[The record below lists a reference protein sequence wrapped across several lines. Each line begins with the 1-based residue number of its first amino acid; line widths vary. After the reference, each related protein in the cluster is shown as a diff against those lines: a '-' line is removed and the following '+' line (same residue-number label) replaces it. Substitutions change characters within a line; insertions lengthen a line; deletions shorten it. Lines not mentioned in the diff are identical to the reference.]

1 MSRAPDPPPAATAAC
16 LGPVEALLR
25 SHRPRLDRAV
35 AEGSGLVGRARRA
48 LRRTS
53 TPVDRGWYLEQRDF
67 EVLLREAI
75 ADISR
80 HAEAERMARES
91 AERDITAVR
100 VRVDALDGL
109 TGDLQAAAEALT
121 ERVRHLEARQRSEAL
136 ERTRA
141 GMADAPAA
149 GAAASGVPP
158 LDDFDYLAFEDRF
171 RGPEDEVR
179 VRQARHADRFAAA
192 GGEVADLGCGRG
204 EFLELL
210 RDRGV
215 DAVGLDASA
224 EMVSLCR
231 EKGLRAEHGDLFAFL
246 ADRPAGSLGGILC
259 SHVVEHLWPAD
270 HVRFARLA
278 AAALRPG
285 GLLIVETPN
294 PKSLIA
300 GAINFPCDPTHL
312 RPVYPET
319 LGFMLER
326 AGFEDV
332 VVEYLA
338 PVPDSHRA
346 MPATDVP
353 SGMEGAIGQVN
364 EAIRRLDAL
373 VFGDRDYAVI
383 ARAGDPGAR

>member
-1 MSRAPDPPPAATAAC
+1 
-16 LGPVEALLR
+16 
-25 SHRPRLDRAV
+25 
-35 AEGSGLVGRARRA
+35 
-48 LRRTS
+48 
-53 TPVDRGWYLEQRDF
+53 
-67 EVLLREAI
+67 
-75 ADISR
+75 
-80 HAEAERMARES
+80 
-91 AERDITAVR
+91 
-100 VRVDALDGL
+100 
-109 TGDLQAAAEALT
+109 
-121 ERVRHLEARQRSEAL
+121 VRHLEARQRSDAL
-136 ERTRA
+136 QRTRA
-141 GMADAPAA
+141 GIASRAEGA
-149 GAAASGVPP
+149 GAAVSGVPP
-158 LDDFDYLAFEDRF
+158 LDDFDYLAFEERF
-171 RGPEDEVR
+171 RGP
-179 VRQARHADRFAAA
+179 DRFAAA

-224 EMVSLCR
+224 EMVSLSR

-246 ADRPAGSLGGILC
+246 ADRPPGSLGGILC

-300 GAINFPCDPTHL
+300 GAINFSCDPTHL

-319 LGFMLER
+319 LAFMLER

-332 VVEYLA
+332 AIEYLA
-338 PVPDSHRA
+338 PVPDDLRA
-346 MPATDVP
+346 GPATAVP
-353 SGMEGAIGQVN
+353 EGLESTVAQIN
-364 EAIRRLDAL
+364 ESIRRLDAL

-383 ARAGDPGAR
+383 ARAGDPGPG

>member
-1 MSRAPDPPPAATAAC
+1 MSRAPDPSPAENGAPLPP
-16 LGPVEALLR
+16 VDALLR

-35 AEGSGLVGRARRA
+35 AEGTGLVSRARRA
-48 LRRTS
+48 LRRTA
-53 TPVDRGWYLEQRDF
+53 TPADRGWYMEQRDF

-80 HAEAERMARES
+80 HAEAEQLAREA
-91 AERDITAVR
+91 AERDVTAVR

-109 TGDLQAAAEALT
+109 AADLGAAATALT
-121 ERVRHLEARQRSEAL
+121 ERVRHLEARQRSAAL

-141 GMADAPAA
+141 GVAAAPT
-149 GAAASGVPP
+149 GAATMSGVPP

-179 VRQARHADRFAAA
+179 ARQARHADRFADA
-192 GGEVADLGCGRG
+192 GGEVVDLGCGRG

-215 DAVGLDASA
+215 AAAGLDLSA
-224 EMVSLCR
+224 EMVGVAR
-231 EKGLRAEHGDLFAFL
+231 EKGLRAEQGDLFTYL

-270 HVRFARLA
+270 HMRLARLA

-300 GAINFPCDPTHL
+300 GSVNFSCDPTHL

-319 LGFMLER
+319 FGFMLER
-326 AGFEDV
+326 AGFADV
-332 VVEYLA
+332 AIEYLA
-338 PVPDSHRA
+338 PVPDGQRA
-346 MPATDVP
+346 MPVTDVP
-353 SGMEGAIGQVN
+353 AGMAGTLAQVN

-373 VFGDRDYAVI
+373 VFGERDYAVI
-383 ARAGDPGAR
+383 ARAGDPGAV